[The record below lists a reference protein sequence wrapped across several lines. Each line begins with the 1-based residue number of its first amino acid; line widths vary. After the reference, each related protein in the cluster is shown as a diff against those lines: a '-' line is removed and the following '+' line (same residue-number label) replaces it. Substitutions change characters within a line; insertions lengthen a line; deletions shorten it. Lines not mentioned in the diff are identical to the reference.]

1 MLTRG
6 VQYMLISTLSFSLMT
21 VGVKYL
27 KHIPFFELIL
37 FRSLVS
43 LVLSFGYIKMKGLSP
58 YGNNKSVL
66 IQRGVVGTIAL
77 SLFFLSIQNL
87 PLASAATI
95 GYLSPIF
102 TAIFA
107 VYILKERIIPVQ
119 WLFFA
124 ISFGGIVLIKGFD
137 GNVSLVY
144 VLIGVVA
151 SMLAG
156 LAYNLVRKLKSTDHP
171 MVVVFYF
178 PLVATPVMLIWS
190 AFNWVQ
196 PIGIDW
202 LVLLGIGIFTQIGQ
216 YYLSKALHIENAGRM
231 TSIKFLGTVNALLFS
246 VFFFREHYSI
256 VNLLG
261 ILFVVLGVILNIYY
275 TSDKKMK
282 PKAMNS

>member
-43 LVLSFGYIKMKGLSP
+43 LVLSFGYIKMKGLNP
-58 YGNNKSVL
+58 YGNNKSLL

-261 ILFVVLGVILNIYY
+261 ILFVVLGVILNIYF

-282 PKAMNS
+282 SKALNS